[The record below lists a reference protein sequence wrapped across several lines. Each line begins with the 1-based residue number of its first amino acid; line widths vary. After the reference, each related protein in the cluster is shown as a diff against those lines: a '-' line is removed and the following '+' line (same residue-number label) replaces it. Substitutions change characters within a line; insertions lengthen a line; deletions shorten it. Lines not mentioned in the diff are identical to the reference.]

1 MSSENSSNA
10 VLTIAVVVL
19 GYVMYTRLAQA
30 KTQTVTTTGTTQTSS
45 GNKALQTAQVGAS
58 LAGSLASLFKG
69 TLGGTT
75 SGGQNSFTIPE
86 AFTSTSWNPDE
97 ISSDISSDTMSA
109 LQSAGMD
116 SSNLWGFS
124 L

>member
-19 GYVMYTRLAQA
+19 GYVMYTRMAQA
-30 KTQTVTTTGTTQTSS
+30 KTQTVTTGTTQTGLSK
-45 GNKALQTAQVGAS
+45 GQQNTLIGAS
-58 LAGSLASLFKG
+58 LVGSLVSAFKG

-86 AFTSTSWNPDE
+86 AFTSTAWNPDE
-97 ISSDISSDTMSA
+97 ISSDISSDTLSA
-109 LQSAGMD
+109 LQGQGMD
-116 SSNLWGFS
+116 SSNIWGFYE
-124 L
+124 

>member
-1 MSSENSSNA
+1 MSSENGSNA

-30 KTQTVTTTGTTQTSS
+30 KTQTVTTGTTQANS
-45 GNKALQTAQVGAS
+45 NKALQTAQVGAS

-75 SGGQNSFTIPE
+75 SGGQNSFTMPE
-86 AFTSTSWNPDE
+86 AFTSTAWNPDE

-109 LQSAGMD
+109 LQGQGMD
-116 SSNLWGFS
+116 SSNLWGFFE
-124 L
+124 